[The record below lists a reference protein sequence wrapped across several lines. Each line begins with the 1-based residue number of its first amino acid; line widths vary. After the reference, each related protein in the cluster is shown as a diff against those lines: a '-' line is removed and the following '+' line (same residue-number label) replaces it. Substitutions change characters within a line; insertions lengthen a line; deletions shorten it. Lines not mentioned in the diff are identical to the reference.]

1 MFKKTLI
8 ILALLAILVGVC
20 ANNYVS
26 PRQVRLSRIQP
37 TRTIEPDHSGV
48 YTTPNLKP
56 SDLELKNKIFGTE
69 DSTSDLSSVIHVVL
83 KEEAPGSFSIQTS
96 GAQAFTKDALFYYP
110 LISPTKRGIVGFCEE
125 DIKLIDNIEKTLL
138 RDAEP
143 IITSL
148 PDTEAKKVYSQVLFY
163 MKSLCRTQREKLSN
177 LSASVSDLS
186 LDDEVNE
193 SIYTRAFVIAKEDD
207 ILVSTTFMLIAH
219 ASPNPIPGKS
229 PETPRNL
236 DDLKNHLKEQRSLI
250 ESQLEYIERN
260 HGRIDKIPMLYQRQ
274 HAQRT
279 REKLVSDI
287 KQELDVFEDLFEELS
302 TANEVTDEVFSKVES
317 QSQRIDEIN
326 ANSLALG
333 YHIDK
338 YSPLLPRWARDQTK
352 DPFIVESD
360 GSYGVIMSEPN
371 KDLLDFHRSVVV
383 KRAEEGDK
391 EAERA
396 LYILRTA
403 VSVLEH
409 RERTTNYSALQFFTT
424 LESKAMGTLSKP
436 SMVVDPNGDFS
447 TNEFESD
454 VDDSSAREP
463 SPVVTPNRKLAEAT
477 SDIED
482 DDDEMPNVQEIL
494 DPQVSTPEEIL
505 SKVATGKAYTPAQ
518 CASISCLSG
527 PSCIS
532 NKDGSPKMC
541 YKATC
546 VKKDCNHIAIHT
558 VDCSDAKCEKG
569 SCKCGNCVGG
579 ECKPGKCVG
588 GSCHSGSC
596 SSTKCV
602 GCTTEVPRLEGCV
615 ARPAH
620 CTGGSCSPAKVR
632 GARCVKREI
641 LPNHHCA
648 KEECSKG
655 ECVKG
660 ECKKGKCVAGDCSH
674 RCYCDECVA
683 PKCQPGSC
691 TPGTCTTGSCN
702 VGESQTGCEKGSCK
716 GGYCVGPKCN
726 GNEYDGFKCKGSECT
741 PAKCHPSCNGCSC
754 TTAKCTGGE
763 CTPARCVGGKC
774 GRVHCDGC
782 SSSLCHLEGAKCVP
796 ARCRGVKAI
805 PARIVGYDGRTVGS
819 CSSDYYKSRCVGK
832 PNCKKPDYCV
842 REKPEEVC
850 TAPSCKS
857 PGCKGTNCDGSKC
870 KGSECMRPATTTT
883 TRSTTTTTRSTT
895 TTTRPTT
902 TTTRS
907 TTTTRP
913 TTTTTRSTTT
923 TTRPTTTTTRSTTTT
938 TRSTTTTTRSTTTTT
953 RSTTTTTRPTTT
965 TTRPTTTTTRPTT
978 TTTTT
983 TTTTSRPTTTTTTTT
998 TRPTTTTT
1006 TTTTTTRYATTSL
1019 RTSTT
1024 TVSSPIST
1032 GPSRRI
1038 LAQVPDL
1045 GSEKVPESKKPE
1057 SKKPESKK
1065 PESRKPESKKPE
1077 SKSSSCNCSSGR
1089 CAKSSCTGS
1098 VCAYGC
1104 AYGCSM
1110 GCGGKNGNTGNPVKL
1125 ASEAENSID

>member
-1 MFKKTLI
+1 MFKKTLFI
-8 ILALLAILVGVC
+8 FAFLAILVSVC
-20 ANNYVS
+20 ASNYVS
-26 PRQVRLSRIQP
+26 PRKARLSRAPQP
-37 TRTIEPDHSGV
+37 RTIEPDFPGV
-48 YTTPNLKP
+48 YNTPNLKP
-56 SDLELKNKIFGTE
+56 SDWDLKQKIFGVE
-69 DSTSDLSSVIHVVL
+69 DSTSDLSSTVHVVI
-83 KEEAPGSFSIQTS
+83 KEDGPESFSIQTT
-96 GAQAFTKDALFYYP
+96 GAQAFNKDALFYYP
-110 LISPTKRGIVGFCEE
+110 LISPTKRGINDFCEE
-125 DIKLIDNIEKTLL
+125 DTKLIDNIERTLL
-138 RDAEP
+138 HDAEP

-148 PDTEAKKVYSQVLFY
+148 PDTEAKRIYLQVLFY
-163 MKSLCRTQREKLSN
+163 MKSLCKTQREKLSN
-177 LSASVSDLS
+177 LNESVSDLS
-186 LDDEVNE
+186 LDDAVDE
-193 SIYTRAFVIAKEDD
+193 STITRAFVIAKEDD

-219 ASPNPIPGKS
+219 ASPSPIPGKS

-236 DDLKNHLKEQRSLI
+236 DDLENHLKEQRSLI

-260 HGRIDKIPMLYQRQ
+260 SERIDKIPMLYQRRY
-274 HAQRT
+274 AQRA
-279 REKLVSDI
+279 REKLISDI
-287 KQELDVFEDLFEELS
+287 RQELVVLEDLFEELS
-302 TANEVTDEVFSKVES
+302 AANEVTDEIFSKVEA
-317 QSQRIDEIN
+317 QSQIIDEIN
-326 ANSLALG
+326 AGSLALG

-352 DPFIVESD
+352 DPFIVETSD
-360 GSYGVIMSEPN
+360 GYGVIMSEPT
-371 KDLLDFHRSVVV
+371 KELLDFHRSVVV

-396 LYILRTA
+396 LCILRTA
-403 VSVLEH
+403 VSVIEH
-409 RERTTNYSALQFFTT
+409 RERTTNYSAFQFFTA
-424 LESKAMGTLSKP
+424 LESKAMGAISKP
-436 SMVVDPNGDFS
+436 SVVVDPSADFS
-447 TNEFESD
+447 TNEVESD

-482 DDDEMPNVQEIL
+482 DDEMPNVQEIL
-494 DPQVSTPEEIL
+494 DPQLSTPEEIL
-505 SKVATGKAYTPAQ
+505 SKVATGGAYTPAQ
-518 CASISCLSG
+518 CASLSCLSG
-527 PSCIS
+527 PSCIN

-546 VKKDCNHIAIHT
+546 VKKDCNHVAIHK
-558 VDCSDAKCEKG
+558 VDCSEARCERG
-569 SCKCGNCVGG
+569 SCKCGSCVGG
-579 ECKPGKCVG
+579 ECKPGRCVG

-632 GARCVKREI
+632 GAKCVRHEI

-660 ECKKGKCVAGDCSH
+660 ECKRGKCVAGDCSSK
-674 RCYCDECVA
+674 CYCDECVA
-683 PKCQPGSC
+683 PRCQPGSC

-741 PAKCHPSCNGCSC
+741 PARCHPSCSGCSC

-796 ARCRGVKAI
+796 ARCRGVKAV
-805 PARIVGYDGRTVGS
+805 PARIVGYDGRAVGS
-819 CSSDYYKSRCVGK
+819 CKNDYYKSHCAGK
-832 PNCKKPDYCV
+832 PGCEKPDYCI

-850 TAPSCKS
+850 TAPSCKN
-857 PGCKGTNCDGSKC
+857 PGCKGTKCDGSEC
-870 KGSECMRPATTTT
+870 KGSECVRPTTTTTTRSTIITRPTTTTT
-883 TRSTTTTTRSTT
+883 TRSTTTTTTTRSTTTT

-902 TTTRS
+902 TTTTTRFTTT

-913 TTTTTRSTTT
+913 TTTTTTRFTTTTTTTRPTTTTTTRSTTTRPTTTTTTRSTTTRPTTTTTTIRPTTTRPTTTTT

-938 TRSTTTTTRSTTTTT
+938 T
-953 RSTTTTTRPTTT
+953 
-965 TTRPTTTTTRPTT
+965 
-978 TTTTT
+978 
-983 TTTTSRPTTTTTTTT
+983 
-998 TRPTTTTT
+998 
-1006 TTTTTTRYATTSL
+1006 TTTTTRYVINSL

-1024 TVSSPIST
+1024 TVSTPIST
-1032 GPSRRI
+1032 GPSRRM
-1038 LAQVPDL
+1038 LAQVQELD
-1045 GSEKVPESKKPE
+1045 SERKSPESRKPE
-1057 SKKPESKK
+1057 SKL
-1065 PESRKPESKKPE
+1065 PESKKPE
-1077 SKSSSCNCSSGR
+1077 SKSNSCNCSSGR
-1089 CAKSSCTGS
+1089 CGRADCTGPG
-1098 VCAYGC
+1098 CAYGC
-1104 AYGCSM
+1104 AYGCSL
-1110 GCGGKNGNTGNPVKL
+1110 GCGGSGKQSSDPVRL
-1125 ASEAENSID
+1125 ASNAERSIE